1 MPLTRINVT
10 CISSSSGTL
19 ALVKKNCL
27 SMREKGKYLLEKSLF
42 LSVPPES
49 LRWLV
54 KGFIGEYEHAPM
66 NPTKILERISR

>member
-1 MPLTRINVT
+1 
-10 CISSSSGTL
+10 
-19 ALVKKNCL
+19 
-27 SMREKGKYLLEKSLF
+27 MREKGKHLLEKSLF
-42 LSVPPES
+42 LSVSPES